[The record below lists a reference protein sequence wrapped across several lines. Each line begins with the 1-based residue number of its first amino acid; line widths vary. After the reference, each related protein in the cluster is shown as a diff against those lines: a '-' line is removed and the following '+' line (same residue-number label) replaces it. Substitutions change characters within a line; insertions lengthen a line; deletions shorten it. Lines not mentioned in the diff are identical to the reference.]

1 VSNFLGAV
9 QIEGAFF
16 IVVVHLFSFFFS
28 LFSFSNYICSM
39 LYFIEVVLPLAV
51 SKTFTYQV
59 SEAEFH
65 YIQIGMRVA
74 VPFGKTKIYTAL
86 VLDKNNTPP
95 QLYEAKE
102 IHQILDEKPVV
113 NLQQIEHWKWI
124 ASYYMCSL
132 GEVFRSALP
141 SGYILESET
150 IISAKENIE
159 IDSNELKDDEYLI
172 LEALK
177 SQSSITVQEVIKIL
191 GKKTVFPIINR
202 LLAKGA
208 LVLQEEISEQYK
220 PKLVRYIKLHESFL
234 QQEQLAELLEIL
246 SKAKKQ
252 RELVLHYFQLQARE
266 KAPISVKKLIE
277 TSGSSAAIVKSLV
290 DKTIFEEYYIAQD
303 RVAFDKED
311 DSQFTLSEAQ
321 QVAFDSIQENFK
333 TFDVNL
339 LHGVTA
345 SGKTEIYI
353 KLLEQY
359 IKEGKQVL
367 FLLPEIALTTQLVQR
382 LTAYFGNEVAV
393 FHSKYTNNE
402 RIEVWNQ
409 VLENSPKAKVVIGVR
424 SALFLPFSN
433 LGCIIVDEE
442 HEQTFKQNDPAPR
455 YHARDAAIVLAKQH
469 GAKVVLGSATPSLE
483 TYNNVQ
489 TNKYGLT
496 ELKVRYGNVVLPE
509 IQLVDLKDKYFRK
522 KMSGHFSDELLEEIT
537 ETLSKGEQ
545 VILFQNRRGF
555 SPYVECMTCGH
566 VPHCP
571 SCDVSLTYYKFKN
584 QLRCH
589 YCGHSIANP
598 THCHSCQSVDVTSK
612 GFGTEQI
619 EMELK
624 SLFPEKNI
632 GRMDQDT
639 TRGKFGFEKIIDS
652 FKNREIDVLVGTQ
665 MLAKGLDF
673 DNVTLVGILNADNL
687 LNQPNFRA
695 YERAYQMMIQ
705 VSGRAGRSEKK
716 GKVVIQTYNPYHNTI
731 QQVLGNDYMGM
742 YKEQIYERQNFKYPP
757 FFRLVK
763 LTLKHRDFDK
773 LKEGSMWIYNVLS
786 QNLDMPVLGPE
797 EPAINRIRNEYIR
810 TIMVKIP
817 VKKHLGNTKKN
828 IAKVLMSFEAVPQYR
843 SIKVKVDVD
852 VY

>member
-1 VSNFLGAV
+1 
-9 QIEGAFF
+9 
-16 IVVVHLFSFFFS
+16 
-28 LFSFSNYICSM
+28 M

-113 NLQQIEHWKWI
+113 NPHQIEHWKWI
-124 ASYYMCSL
+124 SSYYMCSL

-150 IISAKENIE
+150 IISARENAE

-220 PKLVRYIKLHESFL
+220 PKLVRYIRLQEEFL
-234 QQEQLAELLEIL
+234 QQERLAELLEML
-246 SKAKKQ
+246 SKVKKQ

-303 RVAFDKED
+303 RVAFDKDD

-321 QVAFDSIQENFK
+321 QLAFDSIQENFK
-333 TFDVNL
+333 SFDVNL

-442 HEQTFKQNDPAPR
+442 HEQTFKQHDPAPR

-483 TYNNVQ
+483 TYYNVQ
-489 TNKYGLT
+489 AKKYGLT

-598 THCHSCQSVDVTSK
+598 THCHSCQSVDLTTK

-624 SLFPEKNI
+624 TLFPEKNI

-695 YERAYQMMIQ
+695 YERAYQMMMQ

-763 LTLKHRDFDK
+763 FTLKHRDFDK
-773 LKEGSMWIYNVLS
+773 LKEGSMWLYNVLS

-817 VKKHLGNTKKN
+817 VQKHLGNTKKN
-828 IAKVLMSFEAVPQYR
+828 IERVLMSFEAISQYR
-843 SIKVKVDVD
+843 SIKTKVDVD
-852 VY
+852 TY

>member
-1 VSNFLGAV
+1 
-9 QIEGAFF
+9 
-16 IVVVHLFSFFFS
+16 
-28 LFSFSNYICSM
+28 
-39 LYFIEVVLPLAV
+39 
-51 SKTFTYQV
+51 
-59 SEAEFH
+59 
-65 YIQIGMRVA
+65 
-74 VPFGKTKIYTAL
+74 
-86 VLDKNNTPP
+86 
-95 QLYEAKE
+95 
-102 IHQILDEKPVV
+102 
-113 NLQQIEHWKWI
+113 
-124 ASYYMCSL
+124 MCSL

-141 SGYILESET
+141 AGYILESET
-150 IISAKENIE
+150 IISAKKHSE
-159 IDSNELKDDEYLI
+159 IDSNDLKDDEYLI

-177 SQSSITVQEVIKIL
+177 MQSSITIQEVVKIL

-208 LVLQEEISEQYK
+208 LVLQEEIAVQYK
-220 PKLVRYIKLHESFL
+220 PKLVRYIKLQDDFL
-234 QQEQLAELLEIL
+234 QHDKLAELLELL

-252 RELVLHYFQLQARE
+252 RELVLHYFQLQAQD
-266 KAPISVKKLIE
+266 KNPISVKKLTE

-290 DKTIFEEYYIAQD
+290 DKNIFEEYYIAQD
-303 RVAFDKED
+303 RVTFDKGEN
-311 DSQFTLSEAQ
+311 SHFALSEAQ
-321 QVAFDSIQENFK
+321 QKAFDSIENNFK
-333 TFDVNL
+333 SFDVSL

-353 KLLEQY
+353 KLLEHYVQQD
-359 IKEGKQVL
+359 KQVF

-393 FHSKYTNNE
+393 FHSKYSNNE

-424 SALFLPFSN
+424 SAMFLPFSN

-442 HEQTFKQNDPAPR
+442 HEQTYKQHDPAPR

-469 GAKVVLGSATPSLE
+469 NAKVLLGSATPSLE
-483 TYNNVQ
+483 TYYNVQ
-489 TNKYGLT
+489 TKKYGLT
-496 ELKVRYGNVVLPE
+496 DLKVRYGNVVLPE
-509 IQLVDLKDKYFRK
+509 IFLVDIKDKYFRK
-522 KMSGHFSDELLEEIT
+522 KMTGHFSDELIDAIT
-537 ETLSKGEQ
+537 ETLSLGEQ
-545 VILFQNRRGF
+545 IILFQNRRGF

-589 YCGHSIANP
+589 YCGYSMANP
-598 THCHSCQSVDVTSK
+598 THCHSCQSVDLSTK

-624 SLFPEKNI
+624 ALFPEKNI

-652 FKNREIDVLVGTQ
+652 FKNREIDILVGTQ

-695 YERAYQMMIQ
+695 YERAFQMMTQ
-705 VSGRAGRSEKK
+705 VAGRAGRSEKK
-716 GKVVIQTYNPYHNTI
+716 GKVLIQTFNPHHNTI
-731 QQVLGNDYMGM
+731 QQVLSSNYLDM

-757 FFRLVK
+757 FYRLIK
-763 LTLKHRDFDK
+763 ITLKQRDFDK
-773 LKEGSMWIYNVLS
+773 LKEGSLWFYNVLVQS
-786 QNLDMPVLGPE
+786 LPYPVLGPE
-797 EPAINRIRNEYIR
+797 EPAISRIRNEYIR

-817 VKKHLGNTKKN
+817 VNSNLGQ
-828 IAKVLMSFEAVPQYR
+828 AKTVISKMRASFEAILQYR
-843 SIKVKVDVD
+843 SIKITINVDL
-852 VY
+852 Y